1 MLKKLSR
8 LKFMPAFISTL
19 IFLLILIEICIGNQ
33 KIDYLISSQMVN
45 SWGMVSSQI
54 PLLNEIFV
62 FLGHYFCSILIGIAL
77 IAIFILYIQKRKKES
92 LILLSALILG
102 YVLEQVIK
110 FVIQRPRPTQQL
122 IQEVGYSFP
131 SGHSIFAII
140 LFSLLIYF
148 YKDRIKNSLLKII
161 FISINVFLILLVG
174 LSRIYINVH
183 WFSDVIGG
191 YAIGFFVVYLI
202 SWIFE
207 SGKQKIFKNMILKT
221 KTL

>member
-1 MLKKLSR
+1 
-8 LKFMPAFISTL
+8 
-19 IFLLILIEICIGNQ
+19 
-33 KIDYLISSQMVN
+33 MVN

-62 FLGHYFCSILIGIAL
+62 FLGHYFWSILIGIAL

>member
-19 IFLLILIEICIGNQ
+19 IFLLILIGICIGNQ
-33 KIDYLISSQMVN
+33 KIDHLISSQMVN

-62 FLGHYFCSILIGIAL
+62 FLGNYFWSILIVIAL
-77 IAIFILYIQKRKKES
+77 IAIFILYMQKRKKES
-92 LILLSALILG
+92 LILLSALIIG
-102 YVLEQVIK
+102 YAFEQVIK
-110 FVIQRPRPTQQL
+110 FIIQRPRPTQQL

-131 SGHSIFAII
+131 SGHSVFAII

-191 YAIGFFVVYLI
+191 YATGFFVVYLI

-207 SGKQKIFKNMILKT
+207 SGKQKIFRNMILKT

>member
-62 FLGHYFCSILIGIAL
+62 FLGNYFWSILIVIAL
-77 IAIFILYIQKRKKES
+77 IAIFILYMQKRKKES
-92 LILLSALILG
+92 LILLSALIIG
-102 YVLEQVIK
+102 YAFEQVIK
-110 FVIQRPRPTQQL
+110 FIIQRPRPTQQL

-131 SGHSIFAII
+131 SGHSVFAII

-191 YAIGFFVVYLI
+191 YATGFFVVYLI

-207 SGKQKIFKNMILKT
+207 SGKQKIFRNMILKT

>member
-62 FLGHYFCSILIGIAL
+62 FLGHYFWSILIGIAL

-191 YAIGFFVVYLI
+191 YATGFFVVYLI